1 MDKEND
7 KHEDADS
14 FTIRV
19 VVPNVCT
26 NFEIL
31 GAVVPVKSLTQ
42 ISLCITRVRDGKK
55 GKRSQKKFQH
65 CGFLLHKIL
74 QPSVGVYR
82 I

>member
-1 MDKEND
+1 MRMLIL
-7 KHEDADS
+7 S

-31 GAVVPVKSLTQ
+31 GAAVPVKSLTQ
-42 ISLCITRVRDGKK
+42 ISLCIIPVRDGEKK
-55 GKRSQKKFQH
+55 GKSSQKKFQH